1 MFSIEDLPT
10 FNETDEKSFNEKLF
24 DEKSFDEKAKS
35 KRRQHEQF
43 TLAFGKNSSNNNIRQ
58 NQNQIDLLD
67 IKLPAQIPG
76 NGKVGRVRAASKW
89 DDKTLRTQET
99 KNLKFPKCLP
109 PPAHQ
114 TSHQTGLILD
124 TRNKLKNG
132 FRENR
137 ENNLKDEQTRDRSQ
151 SPGSRD
157 KRLSRFVFV
166 VYFDLLS
173 GAFSTSKLV
182 KTLFQPFSTFFE
194 KYTTCVVFV

>member
-10 FNETDEKSFNEKLF
+10 FNETDEKSFDEKSF

-43 TLAFGKNSSNNNIRQ
+43 TLAFGKNNNSSNNIRQ

-137 ENNLKDEQTRDRSQ
+137 ENNFEDELKRDRSQ
-151 SPGSRD
+151 SPGGSRD

-166 VYFDLLS
+166 VYLDPLS
-173 GAFSTSKLV
+173 GAFST
-182 KTLFQPFSTFFE
+182 
-194 KYTTCVVFV
+194 